1 MLWMPRAGERMT
13 TMGTDTL
20 TEADPRREDREM
32 VERVLAGDDTAFRGL
47 VEKYQERLYQMAYG
61 VLRNRED
68 ARDVTQDAFIKAYRS
83 LSSFRRE
90 SSFYTWLYRIGMNLS
105 IDLTRKRKRREAGGL
120 REDVATRDDE
130 GAIHEIHHQDSPRRV
145 IERRQLYDQIMDA
158 MDQLPEDQKQVI
170 LLRELEGM
178 SYREIAEVMDVA
190 EGTIMSRLYY
200 ARKKLQQ
207 LLSEVRP

>member
-1 MLWMPRAGERMT
+1 
-13 TMGTDTL
+13 
-20 TEADPRREDREM
+20 M
-32 VERVLAGDDTAFRGL
+32 VDRVLAGDDTAFRGL
-47 VEKYQERLYQMAYG
+47 VEKYQERLYTMAYG

-105 IDLTRKRKRREAGGL
+105 IDLTRKRKRRESGGL
-120 REDVATRDDE
+120 REDVATRN
-130 GAIHEIHHQDSPRRV
+130 GQGGIHEIHHQDSPQRV

-207 LLSEVRP
+207 LLSGAKP